1 MDGINLTDHDFAFFK
16 LVLDHLHSGDS
27 DCIHEKVFN
36 ASMMFSYAVFQ
47 LADDCPDG
55 QQAGIIM
62 LNSMIQEAIIAATK
76 ETLSEA

>member
-1 MDGINLTDHDFAFFK
+1 MDEINMTDHDLAFFK
-16 LVLDHLHSGDS
+16 LVLDHLHSGKS

-62 LNSMIQEAIIAATK
+62 LNSMMQEAIIAATK
-76 ETLSEA
+76 ETLSED

>member
-27 DCIHEKVFN
+27 ACIHEKVFN

-76 ETLSEA
+76 ETLSED